1 MPVPAPPTPPM
12 LKGKALGTWLNG
24 GMVDTM
30 SVKENLRF
38 EDECNYENDIFIK
51 V

>member
-24 GMVDTM
+24 VLGWLTHVGKRELELKT
-30 SVKENLRF
+30 
-38 EDECNYENDIFIK
+38 
-51 V
+51 